1 MRQQEGG
8 ITLLAFKVA
17 DPDPGSDPD
26 SGSDPDNK

>member
-17 DPDPGSDPD
+17 APDPGSDPD
-26 SGSDPDNK
+26 SDPGNK